1 MHCFVVLLSIEV
13 VFSLL
18 KSSLDQA
25 RLFRCLK
32 NHNDYTRLF
41 ASSEIT
47 QTNQMSPDNEWK
59 GEKTYDISVPR
70 HVAFIVDGNGRWAE
84 QRGLSRP
91 EGHTAG
97 ANVTVEIVKAA
108 FDMGVEVVTL
118 YLFST
123 G

>member
-1 MHCFVVLLSIEV
+1 MRILWWVLLLLKINII
-13 VFSLL
+13 FSLY
-18 KSSLDQA
+18 SSPNPIKVFGRR
-25 RLFRCLK
+25 RLFGDKL
-32 NHNDYTRLF
+32 HDTTS
-41 ASSEIT
+41 A
-47 QTNQMSPDNEWK
+47 
-59 GEKTYDISVPR
+59 VPR

-108 FDMGVEVVTL
+108 FGMGVEVVTL

>member
-1 MHCFVVLLSIEV
+1 MTKTMQILWCLFLLSFDV
-13 VFSLL
+13 VFSLIH
-18 KSSLDQA
+18 SSA
-25 RLFRCLK
+25 THVRLFRCLK
-32 NHNDYTRLF
+32 HRNDYPRLL
-41 ASSEIT
+41 ASSEMT
-47 QTNQMSPDNEWK
+47 QNNQKSM
-59 GEKTYDISVPR
+59 EKAYEPTVPR

>member
-1 MHCFVVLLSIEV
+1 MTKNIRTLFWMLLLRADVVY
-13 VFSLL
+13 SLY
-18 KSSLDQA
+18 SSPSHHVRVSGLYKQ
-25 RLFRCLK
+25 
-32 NHNDYTRLF
+32 HNNYVRLF
-41 ASSEIT
+41 ASSEST
-47 QTNQMSPDNEWK
+47 RNNQISLESS
-59 GEKTYDISVPR
+59 ETSVPR

-91 EGHTAG
+91 DGHTTG

-123 G
+123 GQ